1 MTHNLW
7 VINFLVVLTVSSL
20 KVWEAL
26 LGRETKE
33 FAYKQNLSR
42 NTMVSKLECVPMFWK
57 EPI

>member
-1 MTHNLW
+1 MSYQ
-7 VINFLVVLTVSSL
+7 FLSSFDSL

-42 NTMVSKLECVPMFWK
+42 MVSKLECVPMF
-57 EPI
+57 